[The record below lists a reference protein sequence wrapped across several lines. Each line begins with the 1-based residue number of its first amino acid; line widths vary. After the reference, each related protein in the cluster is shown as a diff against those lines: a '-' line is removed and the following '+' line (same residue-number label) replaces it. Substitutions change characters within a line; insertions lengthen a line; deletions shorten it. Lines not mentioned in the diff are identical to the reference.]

1 MFGVRTQMWTYPAFG
16 AEKFSPQ
23 TQETQI
29 LPSINPD
36 DDRRDT
42 KRHKET
48 QNPNCVTQL
57 ISRFYVQETQET
69 QIIYISP

>member
-1 MFGVRTQMWTYPAFG
+1 MDTKKIFR
-16 AEKFSPQ
+16 K
-23 TQETQI
+23 TQETQP
-29 LPSINPD
+29 LNGINLD

-69 QIIYISP
+69 QNMYRKALTKGAKI